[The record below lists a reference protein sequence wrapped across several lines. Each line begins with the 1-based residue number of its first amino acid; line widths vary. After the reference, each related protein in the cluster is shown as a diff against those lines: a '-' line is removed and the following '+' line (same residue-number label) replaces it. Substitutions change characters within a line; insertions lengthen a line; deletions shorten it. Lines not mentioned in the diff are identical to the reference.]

1 MEHEEVKNELESV
14 AIEPKS
20 IYDANASDMECYC
33 LRCPHFLLIFNARPF
48 FGNVIFLPDNWIEK
62 GKQRSQF
69 LKGTIQGVCSCKE
82 TEHAVGT
89 EIVEVDLDWSEAD
102 WLETRTHFQFKANN
116 VPPSL
121 VDSVR
126 KFVASEGCVLKAG
139 RKRCMYF
146 MEREMMAWNK
156 KE

>member
-1 MEHEEVKNELESV
+1 MEHEEVKNELERV

-33 LRCPHFLLIFNARPF
+33 LRCPHFRLIFNVRPF

-62 GKQRSQF
+62 AKQNSPS
-69 LKGTIQGVCSCKE
+69 LKGTIQGVCSCNE
-82 TEHAVGT
+82 TGCAVGT
-89 EIVEVDLDWSEAD
+89 EIVDVELDWSEVD
-102 WLETRTHFQFKANN
+102 WLETRTHFQFKADN
-116 VPPSL
+116 VPPPL

-126 KFVASEGCVLKAG
+126 KFVASEGCVLKTEK
-139 RKRCMYF
+139 KRCMYF
-146 MEREMMAWNK
+146 MEREMTAWNK